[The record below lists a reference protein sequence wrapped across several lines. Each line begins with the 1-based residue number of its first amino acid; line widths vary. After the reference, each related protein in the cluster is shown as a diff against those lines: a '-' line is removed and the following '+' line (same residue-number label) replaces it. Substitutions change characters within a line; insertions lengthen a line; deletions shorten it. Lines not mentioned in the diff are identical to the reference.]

1 MRVVVLLVFVLALA
15 ACGGTK
21 KATTAAPAKPIV
33 VAALG
38 DAITAGS
45 PGFNPSHEMAKLLG
59 QGEIPKSQWE
69 YWAEQKD
76 PRLEFRNCGVYG
88 ERTDEIA
95 RRLVSCARGA
105 QVLVVQGGINDLQQG
120 RTPAQAAAN
129 LRSMVVRG
137 KKLGLQVEV
146 AELIPWNNGH
156 PTYDASIREL
166 NRLIH
171 GIGRGEHVRV
181 LPFYSVLLDPD
192 RPGQTKDSWTAEGDN
207 PSVDGYRRLGEMAFR
222 LPPSSG

>member
-1 MRVVVLLVFVLALA
+1 MRVLVLFVFVLALA
-15 ACGGTK
+15 ACGSTK
-21 KATTAAPAKPIV
+21 KRTTAPAKTTL

-45 PGFNPSHEMAKLLG
+45 PGFNPSHDLAKLLG

-69 YWAEQKD
+69 YWAQQKD

-95 RRLVSCARGA
+95 RRLLSCARGA
-105 QVLVVQGGINDLQQG
+105 QMLVVQGGINDLQQG

-129 LRSMVVRG
+129 LRSMVARG
-137 KKLGLQVEV
+137 KKLGLKVEV

-156 PTYDASIREL
+156 PTFDTRIREL

-171 GIGRGEHVRV
+171 ELARDEHVRV
-181 LPFYSVLLDPD
+181 LPFYSVLSDPA
-192 RPGQTKDSWTAEGDN
+192 RPGQTEDRWTAEGDN
-207 PSVDGYRRLGEMAFR
+207 PSVEGYRRLGELAFR
-222 LPPSSG
+222 LP